1 MAKKKK
7 DTVSVLDVIQGLSQA
22 AANAYDGAHNED
34 GDLREIGLRRE
45 EGNPLLDERVMDG
58 FGVKFMGP
66 ILCINYQTQ
75 VKLKEI
81 YGGKFEN
88 EMNQTMGD
96 ISSFLKKEYR
106 KITGKSV
113 SLTKDGEID
122 VRVESANRRYTWAT
136 IRVENSTRIRSWAT
150 AYQMYK
156 IGGIDDVMLVGEDS
170 KNRLDK
176 SWKSFLDQ
184 GGWKGKRP
192 KNDTRPKGETK

>member
-45 EGNPLLDERVMDG
+45 EGNALLDERVMDG

-122 VRVESANRRYTWAT
+122 

-156 IGGIDDVMLVGEDS
+156 IGGIDEVMLVGEDS